1 MGRKRCLLL
10 AVALA
15 AMVVFPAAG
24 SGSADDGVPRMSKEE
39 LKGHLGNPDVVVL
52 DVRLDGGAA
61 PSRIAGAL
69 HEDPEKVDSWAGK
82 YARGKRIVLYC
93 S

>member
-1 MGRKRCLLL
+1 MGRKQGSLLFVVL
-10 AVALA
+10 AVLFAWSA
-15 AMVVFPAAG
+15 TVSAAG
-24 SGSADDGVPRMSKEE
+24 GDGVPRLTKDE
-39 LKGHLGNPDVVVL
+39 LKGLLGNPDVVVL
-52 DVRLDGGAA
+52 DVRFDGNLA
-61 PSRIAGAL
+61 PSRIAGAV

>member
-1 MGRKRCLLL
+1 MGWKQGSLLFVVL
-10 AVALA
+10 AVLFAWSA
-15 AMVVFPAAG
+15 TVSAAG
-24 SGSADDGVPRMSKEE
+24 GDGVPRLTKDE
-39 LKGHLGNPDVVVL
+39 LKSLLGNPDVVVL
-52 DVRLDGGAA
+52 DVRFDGNLA
-61 PSRIAGAL
+61 PSRIAGAV

>member
-1 MGRKRCLLL
+1 MGRKQGLLHFVVL
-10 AVALA
+10 AVLFTWSAT
-15 AMVVFPAAG
+15 VSAAG
-24 SGSADDGVPRMSKEE
+24 GDGVPRLTKDE
-39 LKGHLGNPDVVVL
+39 LKGLLGNPDVVVL
-52 DVRLDGGAA
+52 DVRFDGTLA
-61 PSRIAGAL
+61 PSRIAGAV

>member
-1 MGRKRCLLL
+1 MGRKRGLLL

-15 AMVVFPAAG
+15 VMFVFPTAG
-24 SGSADDGVPRMSKEE
+24 SGGAGDGVPRMSKEE
-39 LKGHLGNPDVVVL
+39 LKGLLGSPDVVVL
-52 DVRLDGGAA
+52 DVRLDGGVA

-69 HEDPEKVDSWAGK
+69 YEAPDKVDSWAGK

>member
-1 MGRKRCLLL
+1 MGRKRGLLL

-15 AMVVFPAAG
+15 AMLVFPAAG
-24 SGSADDGVPRMSKEE
+24 SAGAEDGVPRMSKEE
-39 LKGHLGNPDVVVL
+39 LKGLLGNPAVVVL
-52 DVRLDGGAA
+52 DVRFDGGLS
-61 PSRIAGAL
+61 PSRIAGAV
-69 HEDPEKVDSWAGK
+69 HEDPENVDSWAEK